1 MCNEFFLACL
11 YFVIILF
18 INFFLYK
25 LLKSY
30 LRNIFI
36 FSKIKRI
43 LKVYSNNDFF
53 IKLYQYSNK
62 EFRNEQTLVN
72 LQSLNDKEIDTLII
86 GNIYKYIAN
95 NNQGL
100 RTNDYYFQLLTTQYL
115 SFNFN
120 LK

>member
-11 YFVIILF
+11 YFAIILF

-36 FSKIKRI
+36 FQKIKRI
-43 LKVYSNNDFF
+43 IKIYSNNKLF
-53 IKLYQYSNK
+53 IQLYQYSNK
-62 EFRNEQTLVN
+62 EFKNNQNLKK
-72 LQSLNDKEIDTLII
+72 LQSLNQKGVDTLII
-86 GNIYKYIAN
+86 GNIYKYLSS
-95 NNQGL
+95 NNQTL
-100 RTNDYYFQLLTTQYL
+100 TTSDYFFQLLANQYL
-115 SFNFN
+115 FFNFN

>member
-25 LLKSY
+25 LLKRY
-30 LRNIFI
+30 LRNILI
-36 FSKIKRI
+36 FQKIKRI
-43 LKVYSNNDFF
+43 VKIYSNNEFF
-53 IKLYQYSNK
+53 LKLYQYSNK
-62 EFRNEQTLVN
+62 EFRNVQTLTT
-72 LQSLNDKEIDTLII
+72 LQSLNNTEFDTLII

-95 NNQGL
+95 NNQSL

-120 LK
+120 VK